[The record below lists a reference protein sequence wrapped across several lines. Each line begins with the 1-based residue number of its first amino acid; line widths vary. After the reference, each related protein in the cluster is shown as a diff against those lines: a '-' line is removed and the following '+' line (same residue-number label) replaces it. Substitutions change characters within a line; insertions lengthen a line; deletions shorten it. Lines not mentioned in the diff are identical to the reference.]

1 MHLEMFLNLGLL
13 GHHDT
18 KEVAMDKKFKQY
30 TKRYVTVITVFAIIW
45 ISFSYVLAALQFFSM
60 GSTDLLENLSS
71 NVCTVIL
78 GTTVAYMIKSFIET
92 YSEKKNEY
100 DLQRHEDAMNLL
112 RDVNTD
118 VTPDEIVGMYKKI

>member
-1 MHLEMFLNLGLL
+1 MHLGMFLNLGLL
-13 GHHDT
+13 GRYL

>member
-13 GHHDT
+13 GRYL

>member
-1 MHLEMFLNLGLL
+1 MFLNLGLL